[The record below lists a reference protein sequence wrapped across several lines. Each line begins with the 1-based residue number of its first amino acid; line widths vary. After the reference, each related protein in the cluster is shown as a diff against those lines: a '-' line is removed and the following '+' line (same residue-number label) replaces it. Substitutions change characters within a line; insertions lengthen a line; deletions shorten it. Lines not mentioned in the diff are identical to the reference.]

1 MGIITRLLD
10 GHGLETDSGAQGHR
24 RYGKTFFVWIGAA
37 VEIPFRVWQFL
48 GTLGHKI
55 YFYRP
60 VLPEK
65 TIQEL
70 EKIVKEND
78 FQQRFRKLKNA
89 LLDYLIEVDAAP
101 ISTNTRTDENGI
113 VKVKWNQNDSNEQG
127 QAITCIAQIA
137 NLQKRLRGTVYVSQS
152 KTRASTVQL

>member
-37 VEIPFRVWQFL
+37 VEIPFRVWQLL

-55 YFYRP
+55 YFFRP

-65 TIQEL
+65 TIQDL

-78 FQQRFRKLKNA
+78 FQDRFRETEEA
-89 LLDYLIEVDAAP
+89 LLEYLIEIDSAP
-101 ISTNTRTDENGI
+101 SSSNSRTDENGI
-113 VKVKWNQNDSNEQG
+113 VKVKVGAKHLFRHIYCN
-127 QAITCIAQIA
+127 
-137 NLQKRLRGTVYVSQS
+137 
-152 KTRASTVQL
+152 